1 MAQLTR
7 RSFLGRS
14 AVATAAL
21 ATPLPRV
28 LAAAE
33 QLPAIVDVHGA
44 DVAQMVDAAL
54 SALGG
59 IGRFMKPGAVVAIK
73 PNVAFASPREWA
85 TATNPDVVVALA
97 RACLK
102 AGAKK
107 VQVIEYPVH
116 DGSKTLVTS
125 GLGAALKGLPE
136 VEIKL
141 LGDDRDFVRATVR
154 DGLVLKT
161 VDVAK
166 LAVEADLLISVPVA
180 KSHSAT
186 GVSFG
191 MKNSM
196 GLIRDRKL
204 FHVAVDIHQALV
216 DLVRVIRPQL
226 TVLDATRA
234 LLTGGP
240 RGPGETIEP
249 GRIIAG
255 SSMVSVDAYGLTVGR
270 FNGRDNAPADI
281 KHIALAGKAGLGE
294 IDLNKMVI
302 EKLLV

>member
-1 MAQLTR
+1 MLNR

-14 AVATAAL
+14 ALATAAL
-21 ATPLPRV
+21 AAPLPRA
-28 LAAAE
+28 LAAE
-33 QLPAIVDVHGA
+33 PPPAIVDVHGA
-44 DVAQMVDAAL
+44 DVARMVDAAL
-54 SALGG
+54 AALGG
-59 IGRFMKPGAVVAIK
+59 LSRFMKPGAVVAIK
-73 PNVAFASPREWA
+73 PNIAFASPREWA
-85 TATNPDVVVALA
+85 TASNPDVVIALA

-102 AGAKK
+102 AGASK
-107 VQVIEYPVH
+107 VQVLEYPVH
-116 DGSKTLVTS
+116 DASKTLLTS
-125 GLGAALKGLPE
+125 GLGAALKTMPE
-136 VEIKL
+136 VEL
-141 LGDDRDFVRATVR
+141 RVLGEDGDFVRASVR
-154 DGLVLKT
+154 NGLVLKN

-166 LAVEADLLISVPVA
+166 LAVGADLLISVPVA
-180 KSHSAT
+180 KSHGAT

-216 DLVRVIRPQL
+216 DLARVIRPQL

-234 LLTGGP
+234 LLSGGP

-255 SSMVSVDAYGLTVGR
+255 SNMISVDAYGLTVGR

-281 KHIALAGKAGLGE
+281 KHIALAGKAKLGE
-294 IDLNKMVI
+294 IDYNKLVI